1 MKQKKYGAIDIGSN
15 AIRLLLVNVFD
26 DKDQSTFK
34 KVSLTRV
41 PLRLGADVFKE
52 GKISSEKAI
61 DFERT
66 MIAFE
71 QLMKVHKVD
80 QYRACATS
88 AMRDAKNGPKIV
100 QGVKDRT
107 GIDIEIITGDEEAK
121 IIRSTHIEERLT
133 QKQNFLYVDVGGGST
148 EISLF
153 IDGKMEASRSF
164 NIGTIRL
171 LNDQVTEKKWEK
183 MKDWLKD
190 IIKDYPSIE
199 IIGSGG
205 NINKIYKLLGKQD
218 WQSIK
223 YYELKGIVKEL
234 DDLSYEE
241 RIMKF
246 RLHPDRADVIVHAGK
261 IFQRIMKWSNSSG
274 VNVPKLGLADG
285 LIKSMHKE
293 LSFKDY

>member
-171 LNDQVTEKKWEK
+171 LNGQVTEKKWDK

>member
-164 NIGTIRL
+164 NVGTIRL
-171 LNDQVTEKKWEK
+171 LNGQVTEKKWDK